1 MKKSHIFLSIAV
13 MFLLALLTDCG
24 TEMDDYTGSSLS
36 IFSDEVKVCTPFL
49 EGSGQDL
56 GDISLDEWS
65 AWDPQVDRSVLGKLF
80 NTEIGQDECI
90 YTQIEV
96 LDSLIA
102 KVNEFLEY
110 WGEDG
115 TYTIGDMSATID
127 NDTSSVYVPYLR
139 TFFAEL
145 ISVPVDR
152 EITLTDS
159 GDDLTLH
166 MAFLIDGT
174 AEYIVTQ
181 YTIGT
186 TQAGVYYTER
196 DGDELR
202 IWHASVRTRKV
213 QFTWEGHAGDQWF
226 TITQCSDVTG
236 NWEVMGGGSVEVS
249 TDEMAF
255 MARNQYTGGSADE
268 YYVTLTRAELESGTE
283 PTGGII
289 DAGTTEPNGS
299 GVLAYITEGEPECF
313 GFLGVGAYPSD
324 VGVLAWGQ

>member
-1 MKKSHIFLSIAV
+1 MKQSRILSFIAIMLFLV
-13 MFLLALLTDCG
+13 GLTACG
-24 TEMDDYTGSSLS
+24 TETDDYTGSPLS
-36 IFSDEVKVCTPFL
+36 TFSDEVKMCTPFL

-56 GDISLDEWS
+56 GEISLDEWS

-80 NTEIGQDECI
+80 NEEIGQDECI
-90 YTQIEV
+90 YTQIEI

-110 WGEDG
+110 WEEDG

-127 NDTSSVYVPYLR
+127 NDTGSVYVPYLR
-139 TFFAEL
+139 TFFSEL

-152 EITLTDS
+152 EITLIDS
-159 GDDLTLH
+159 GDDLTIH
-166 MAFLIDGT
+166 MAFLIDGG

-181 YTIGT
+181 YAIGS

-202 IWHASVRTRKV
+202 IWHASVRTGKV
-213 QFTWEGHAGDQWF
+213 QFTWEGDAGDQWF
-226 TITQCSDVTG
+226 TITQCSDATG
-236 NWEVMGGGSVEVS
+236 NWEVMGGGSVAAS

-268 YYVTLTRAELESGTE
+268 YYVTLTLTELNSGTE
-283 PTGGII
+283 PAGGVI
-289 DAGTTEPNGS
+289 DAGTTEPDGS

-313 GFLGVGAYPSD
+313 GFLGAGAYPDD
-324 VGVLAWGQ
+324 VDDLAWGQ